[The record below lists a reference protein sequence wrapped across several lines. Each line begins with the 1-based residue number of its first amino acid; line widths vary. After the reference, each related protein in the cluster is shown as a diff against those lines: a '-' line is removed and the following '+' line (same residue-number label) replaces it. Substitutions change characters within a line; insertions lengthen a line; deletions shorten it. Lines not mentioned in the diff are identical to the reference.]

1 MMRHCF
7 KHLIFGIAFAS
18 ASAAALA
25 QSIVQVTAT
34 GVPYMQ
40 NVYKILS
47 GDFSP
52 KDKRLSLTYAIA
64 NSGVA
69 VAQVSAG
76 RSDFAVTDFS
86 MSKKDLEDRKLL
98 QFPTMVT
105 AIVPVVNIPSIKSN
119 DIVLSGAIL
128 AEIMSGHIERW
139 NDHAIRE
146 LNPRLSL
153 PSLPIVRVVQSDE
166 SGATISFTSYLA
178 KAAPDFAKRIGPD
191 RTVSWS
197 GMVQQA
203 KDSAEVASAVAATPG
218 AISYIEMDIGNAKR
232 LAFVSLKH
240 TSGAV
245 VHADLS
251 YLRSGV
257 VGARSNLNDAGVET
271 LSVVDLGQNW
281 PILLPIYIVVPQI
294 AADDDKVRTMMRF
307 FFLTFGKGDETIE
320 QWGMVPLPVALQ
332 TRAVNTF
339 RKIRSKSGAPLVV
352 NFDF

>member
-1 MMRHCF
+1 
-7 KHLIFGIAFAS
+7 
-18 ASAAALA
+18 
-25 QSIVQVTAT
+25 
-34 GVPYMQ
+34 
-40 NVYKILS
+40 
-47 GDFSP
+47 
-52 KDKRLSLTYAIA
+52 
-64 NSGVA
+64 
-69 VAQVSAG
+69 
-76 RSDFAVTDFS
+76 
-86 MSKKDLEDRKLL
+86 
-98 QFPTMVT
+98 MVT

-119 DIVLSGAIL
+119 DIVLSGEVL
-128 AEIMSGHIERW
+128 AEIMNGHIERW
-139 NDHAIRE
+139 NDHAIRA

-153 PSLPIVRVVQSDE
+153 PALPIVRVVQSDA

-178 KAAPDFAKRIGPD
+178 KAAPDFAKRVGPD

-197 GMVQQA
+197 GTVQHA

-218 AISYIEMDIGNAKR
+218 AISYIEMDIGNTKK
-232 LAFVSLKH
+232 LSFVSLKH

-257 VGARSNLNDAGVET
+257 VGARSNLNEAGIET

-281 PILLPIYIVVPQI
+281 PILLPIYVVLPQV
-294 AADDDKVRTMMRF
+294 AADDDKVRIMMRF
-307 FFLTFGKGDETIE
+307 FFWTFGKEDETIE